1 MAITLDAAAALR
13 RLGPPLRAL
22 IRLVIAGEE
31 RRCGEIAVILTG
43 DAESREVNRNWRG
56 IDHATDVI
64 SFAYD
69 EHEPDAATR
78 PVTGDLLISMDRVAV
93 QAKRYRVTPG
103 AELARLVIHGTL
115 HLSGHDHMK
124 AAERRRMRQCEDR
137 ALRQA
142 RVQVKAFDSVLART
156 RDDARRKR

>member
-1 MAITLDAAAALR
+1 MAISLDAAAPLR

-22 IRLVIAGEE
+22 IRLVIQHEE

-43 DAESREVNRNWRG
+43 DAESREVNRSWRG

-69 EHEPDAATR
+69 EHEPDAAQR

-103 AELARLVIHGTL
+103 AEFARLVIHGAL
-115 HLSGHDHMK
+115 HLCGHDHMK

-137 ALRQA
+137 ALRLA
-142 RVQVKAFDSVLART
+142 RAQVKAFDAVLART